1 MIIYKR
7 PIQWYFKMD
16 KICHAVLVMY
26 KQVLTFEAV
35 HDIVQYGGSIEI
47 KPLPQ

>member
-7 PIQWYFKMD
+7 PIQQYFKMENS
-16 KICHAVLVMY
+16 HAVLVMY
-26 KQVLTFEAV
+26 KQVLTFEAL
-35 HDIVQYGGSIEI
+35 HDIVQYGESIQI